1 MEQIIKLILCIKF
14 SAFIILASIY
24 HFSSDIVFNKSL
36 NVKWNLD
43 SISGAIRYR
52 LLAKYKKD
60 QDSNTVGLTEDISNN
75 MKCKNINIYN
85 NKKLTKGKN
94 KQSNG
99 NLLNKQQYYT
109 EIIDYN
115 NGMFDGKH
123 FHFQKKWIKKKDFD
137 DFVEKKRRICDIDLK
152 KIKFRNYG
160 FGFTL
165 FFIFLFLGIGIPISP
180 GLTFL
185 KVEWTTIKENPLG
198 KFFYD
203 ITCKLKEFLK
213 MDPYVILYSIF
224 IVILSVILIIAI
236 YKILRN
242 NEKYE
247 KIKLM
252 SE

>member
-1 MEQIIKLILCIKF
+1 M
-14 SAFIILASIY
+14 
-24 HFSSDIVFNKSL
+24 FNKSL
-36 NVKWNLD
+36 NVKWNLY
-43 SISGAIRYR
+43 SISEAIHYR
-52 LLAKYKKD
+52 MLVKYKKD
-60 QDSNTVGLTEDISNN
+60 KDSNTVGLTEDISNS
-75 MKCKNINIYN
+75 MKCKKINIYN
-85 NKKLTKGKN
+85 NEKLTKGKN

-160 FGFTL
+160 FGFAL
-165 FFIFLFLGIGIPISP
+165 FFIFLLLGIGIPISP

-185 KVEWTTIKENPLG
+185 NVTWKTIKSYSLG
-198 KFFYD
+198 EFIHDVIDKLTEHTGKYSLIVFFS
-203 ITCKLKEFLK
+203 FL
-213 MDPYVILYSIF
+213 II
-224 IVILSVILIIAI
+224 ILSVILIIAI

-247 KIKLM
+247 KIKFM

>member
-1 MEQIIKLILCIKF
+1 ML
-14 SAFIILASIY
+14 
-24 HFSSDIVFNKSL
+24 NKSL

-43 SISGAIRYR
+43 SISEAIHYR
-52 LLAKYKKD
+52 LLAKYKKNR
-60 QDSNTVGLTEDISNN
+60 DSNTVDLTEDISNS
-75 MKCKNINIYN
+75 MKCKKINICN
-85 NKKLTKGKN
+85 NEKLTKGKN
-94 KQSNG
+94 NQLNG
-99 NLLNKQQYYT
+99 SLLNKQKYYT

-160 FGFTL
+160 FGFAL
-165 FFIFLFLGIGIPISP
+165 FSIFLLLGIGIPISP
-180 GLTFL
+180 ALTFL
-185 KVEWTTIKENPLG
+185 KVNWNTIQRNPLG
-198 KFFYD
+198 KFLCGV
-203 ITCKLKEFLK
+203 IVKLTDYTEKYSLIVFFSFL
-213 MDPYVILYSIF
+213 MI
-224 IVILSVILIIAI
+224 ILSVILIIAI

-247 KIKLM
+247 KIKLL

>member
-1 MEQIIKLILCIKF
+1 MEQIIKLMLCIKF

-24 HFSSDIVFNKSL
+24 HFSSD
-36 NVKWNLD
+36 NLD
-43 SISGAIRYR
+43 SISEAIHYR
-52 LLAKYKKD
+52 LLVKYKKD
-60 QDSNTVGLTEDISNN
+60 KDSNKVGLTEDISNS
-75 MKCKNINIYN
+75 MKCKKINICN
-85 NKKLTKGKN
+85 NEKMTKGKN
-94 KQSNG
+94 ISSNR

-109 EIIDYN
+109 EIMDYN

-137 DFVEKKRRICDIDLK
+137 DFVEKKRRICDIHLK

-185 KVEWTTIKENPLG
+185 NVTWETIKSYSLG
-198 KFFYD
+198 EFIYDVIDNLTKYADKYTVIVFFS
-203 ITCKLKEFLK
+203 FL
-213 MDPYVILYSIF
+213 MI
-224 IVILSVILIIAI
+224 ILSVILIIVI

-242 NEKYE
+242 NEKYK
-247 KIKLM
+247 KIKVM

>member
-1 MEQIIKLILCIKF
+1 MEQIIKLKLCIKF

-24 HFSSDIVFNKSL
+24 HFSSDIMLNNSL

-43 SISGAIRYR
+43 SISEAIHYR
-52 LLAKYKKD
+52 LLAKYKND
-60 QDSNTVGLTEDISNN
+60 QDSNTDGLKKDISNS
-75 MKCKNINIYN
+75 MKCKKINIYN
-85 NKKLTKGKN
+85 NEKLTKGKN

-109 EIIDYN
+109 EIMDYN

-123 FHFQKKWIKKKDFD
+123 FHFQKKWIKKNDFD
-137 DFVEKKRRICDIDLK
+137 DFVEKRKRICDIDLK
-152 KIKFRNYG
+152 KIKFRNYS
-160 FGFTL
+160 FGFAL
-165 FFIFLFLGIGIPISP
+165 FFIFLFLGIGIPMSP

-185 KVEWTTIKENPLG
+185 NVEWNTIKGNPLG
-198 KFFYD
+198 EFIYNVIDKLTEHTGKYSLIVFFS
-203 ITCKLKEFLK
+203 FL
-213 MDPYVILYSIF
+213 MI
-224 IVILSVILIIAI
+224 ILSVILIIAI

>member
-1 MEQIIKLILCIKF
+1 MVYNMEQIIKLKLCIQF
-14 SAFIILASIY
+14 FAFIILAPIY
-24 HFSSDIVFNKSL
+24 HFSSDIMFNKSL

-43 SISGAIRYR
+43 STSEAIHYR

-60 QDSNTVGLTEDISNN
+60 QDSNTLGLTEDILNN
-75 MKCKNINIYN
+75 MKCKKIKICN
-85 NKKLTKGKN
+85 NEKLTKGKN

-115 NGMFDGKH
+115 SGMFDGKH

-137 DFVEKKRRICDIDLK
+137 DIVEKKRRICDIDLK

-185 KVEWTTIKENPLG
+185 KVEWKTIESNTLG
-198 KFFYD
+198 NFF
-203 ITCKLKEFLK
+203 IMLH
-213 MDPYVILYSIF
+213 VS
-224 IVILSVILIIAI
+224 
-236 YKILRN
+236 
-242 NEKYE
+242 
-247 KIKLM
+247 
-252 SE
+252 

>member
-1 MEQIIKLILCIKF
+1 MEQIIKLILCINF

-24 HFSSDIVFNKSL
+24 HFSSDIMLNKSL
-36 NVKWNLD
+36 KVKWNLD
-43 SISGAIRYR
+43 SISEAIHYR

-60 QDSNTVGLTEDISNN
+60 QNSNTVGLTEDISNS
-75 MKCKNINIYN
+75 MKYKKINICN
-85 NKKLTKGKN
+85 NEKLTKGKN
-94 KQSNG
+94 KQSNRS
-99 NLLNKQQYYT
+99 LLNKQQYYT

-185 KVEWTTIKENPLG
+185 NVTWDTIKENSLG